1 MKTRFDYKHSFI
13 LDNYT
18 DNRLIKEELTTLKN
32 SHKLQY
38 FKDYKEKL
46 FDFSNFGKKLEI
58 KYRYDNTFT
67 FVEYANDGHLI
78 EDNMSLFEFFVVKI
92 VKPRI
97 NNYLNRSIFMDSF
110 YDEYVKPYISKMA
123 KTIKNYTIESTSY
136 SSVIPPFETGWIKF
150 CSSNNFEETI
160 DEMTLDILYKLTK
173 VKINVILDDISR
185 KHKVYS
191 LYDIL
196 MKSDMIVS
204 KLNKSFVGINYSNE
218 SFNSVKKYFH
228 EISTAYM
235 YLDYDRYIDDD
246 GKRAIEFVKKI
257 VRFLFVEL
265 IKQMIPSYFMSKR
278 YHDADI
284 NSLIGDIEL
293 YYTKNLSNLRSNDI
307 YYESQKDF
315 CERIIETYDSNE
327 KIDPDVLRTHRR
339 DLKYILISISQHI
352 SDEHAEAY
360 KQITSSLNLEAENI
374 EGTKA
379 NVKKAYN
386 DTLSIITDLYNKSER
401 ALHNSYNFS
410 FIKRW
415 NEIIDEH
422 TIWCSEDYINNKI
435 NFINGGN

>member
-1 MKTRFDYKHSFI
+1 MKTRFNYKHGFI
-13 LDNYT
+13 LDSYT
-18 DNRLIKEELTTLKN
+18 DNKLIKEELIALKN

-67 FVEYANDGHLI
+67 FVEYASDGHLI

-92 VKPRI
+92 AKPRI

-110 YDEYVKPYISKMA
+110 YDEYVKQYISKMV

-160 DEMTLDILYKLTK
+160 DEITLDILYKLTK
-173 VKINVILDDISR
+173 VKINVVSDDPSR

-228 EISTAYM
+228 EISSAYM

-246 GKRAIEFVKKI
+246 GKRAIEFIKKI
-257 VRFLFVEL
+257 ARFLFVEL
-265 IKQMIPSYFMSKR
+265 IKQMIPSYFMNKR
-278 YHDADI
+278 YSDADV

-293 YYTKNLSNLRSNDI
+293 FYTKNLSNLRSNDI
-307 YYESQKDF
+307 YYKSQMDF
-315 CERIIETYDSNE
+315 CARIVETYGSNETVDLDLERVYSRDLRRMLVSISSHIKQDHIDKFKEIQSMVNNETKNYNRSAYIETL
-327 KIDPDVLRTHRR
+327 KI
-339 DLKYILISISQHI
+339 I
-352 SDEHAEAY
+352 SDLYEKTHNA
-360 KQITSSLNLEAENI
+360 LN
-374 EGTKA
+374 
-379 NVKKAYN
+379 
-386 DTLSIITDLYNKSER
+386 
-401 ALHNSYNFS
+401 NSYNFS

-415 NEIIDEH
+415 NEIIDEQH
-422 TIWCSEDYINNKI
+422 TVWCSEDYIKDKI